1 MNLESIAKYYAKW
14 IVSEP
19 FDGGMT
25 TGLAL
30 GPLRKTPRATAAIT
44 NAFINNQSSQSN
56 GSLMRITPLA
66 VWASGLKSPFDLSR
80 VVVADSKMTHP
91 NKVVHACS
99 FLYCQSIQH
108 LLLHRHS
115 PTKQKDAFELALKW
129 SQEEL
134 GSATDHKTGE
144 TCHGWLQTSLEMF
157 IMFLQRNEEPG
168 KYGKSANHD
177 CEILSRMCDFR
188 IAQGWIKHAFILSYY
203 FMLRSQCM
211 EADKAYHHAI
221 CETIRQGGDTD
232 TNACIVGGIV
242 GAVVGLQNLPEDMLR
257 KLISFDSTVDARP
270 HHRRP
275 KYLST

>member
-1 MNLESIAKYYAKW
+1 MAFEGSDDQPEGAEDEIKSTGPAGDQRVMNLESIAKYYAKW

-129 SQEEL
+129 S
-134 GSATDHKTGE
+134 
-144 TCHGWLQTSLEMF
+144 
-157 IMFLQRNEEPG
+157 
-168 KYGKSANHD
+168 
-177 CEILSRMCDFR
+177 
-188 IAQGWIKHAFILSYY
+188 
-203 FMLRSQCM
+203 
-211 EADKAYHHAI
+211 
-221 CETIRQGGDTD
+221 
-232 TNACIVGGIV
+232 
-242 GAVVGLQNLPEDMLR
+242 
-257 KLISFDSTVDARP
+257 
-270 HHRRP
+270 
-275 KYLST
+275 